1 MKNFVSKNIFLVMF
15 ISMFILNLNA
25 KDDDVKSEVAT
36 EIAVNEKE
44 ENNVSPKE
52 KKQADLVIFSY
63 DRPMQLYS
71 FLESIKINVKN
82 LASISVIYR
91 VSNAE
96 YEIGYELVK
105 EIFNDVRYFK
115 QGNEPAKDFKQFLLK
130 TTFEDGVQDYFMF
143 GVDDIIV
150 TDEVDVSQCIDLLEK
165 EKAYG
170 FFLRLGK
177 NITSCYTINKKCG
190 VPAELAQISKEKDV
204 LGDVFTWCF
213 NKSDGDWSQPA
224 STDMTI
230 YRKSDFKDLF
240 YAFNFTNPNNFEGY
254 WIGASDKTKSGLCY
268 ETSQIVNIP
277 INIVQDLKWHRSM
290 NFLLP
295 EDLLEI
301 FLDGYKIDIQDV
313 KASIQKNRNEA
324 PHMEYILKF
333 IPRIDS
339 ILE

>member
-1 MKNFVSKNIFLVMF
+1 MFFSIFV
-15 ISMFILNLNA
+15 LNLSA
-25 KDDDVKSEVAT
+25 KDNDVKSEVVT
-36 EIAVNEKE
+36 EIVVNEKE
-44 ENNVSPKE
+44 ENCVSPKE

-96 YEIGYELVK
+96 YEIGYEILK
-105 EIFNDVRYFK
+105 KTFNDVKYFK
-115 QGNEPAKDFKQFLLK
+115 QENESTKDFKQLLLK
-130 TTFEDGVQDYFMF
+130 TAFEQTVYEDSNQDYFMF

-177 NITSCYTINKKCG
+177 NIVHCYTINKSCE
-190 VPAELAQISKEKDV
+190 VPAGLVQVSKEKDV
-204 LGDVFTWCF
+204 SDNVFTWTF
-213 NKSDGDWSQPA
+213 NKADGDWSQPA

-230 YRKSDFKDLF
+230 YRKSDFKDWF

-268 ETSQIVNIP
+268 ETSKIVNIP

-313 KASIQKNRNEA
+313 KESIQKKRNKA
-324 PHMEYILKF
+324 PHMEYILNF
-333 IPRIDS
+333 IPRMDP
-339 ILE
+339 LD

>member
-1 MKNFVSKNIFLVMF
+1 
-15 ISMFILNLNA
+15 MFILNLKA
-25 KDDDVKSEVAT
+25 KDNDIKSEVVT
-36 EIAVNEKE
+36 EIAGNEEAK
-44 ENNVSPKE
+44 NNIISKE
-52 KKQADLVIFSY
+52 KKQADLIIFSY

-71 FLESIKINVKN
+71 FLESIQINVKN

-96 YEIGYELVK
+96 YETGYEIVK
-105 EIFNDVRYFK
+105 KTFNDVKYFK
-115 QGNEPAKDFKQFLLK
+115 QENEPAKNFKQLLLK
-130 TTFEDGVQDYFMF
+130 ATFEQATHRDAAHRDVAHRDVARDYFMF

-150 TDEVDVSQCIDLLEK
+150 TDEVDVSKCIDLLEK

-177 NITSCYTINKKCG
+177 NITRCYTINKNCG
-190 VPAELAQISKEKDV
+190 VPTELAQISKEAEV
-204 LGDVFTWCF
+204 LDNVFTWCF

-230 YRKSDFKDLF
+230 YRKSDFKDWF

-277 INIVQDLKWHRSM
+277 INIVQELKWHRSM
-290 NFLLP
+290 NFLSP

-313 KASIQKNRNEA
+313 KTYVQKNRNEA
-324 PHMEYILKF
+324 PHMEYVLKF
-333 IPRIDS
+333 IPRTDS
-339 ILE
+339 FFE